1 MLLALDKSRRVD
13 YSKRQKHAAT
23 LTYAIPSVVFHI
35 NFEQVGNLKNGPKP
49 RPGQGNSSF
58 ACKIFIIVQNTAL
71 LSGRA
76 FLFI

>member
-1 MLLALDKSRRVD
+1 MLLALDQSRRVD

-23 LTYAIPSVVFHI
+23 LTYAIPSVVFDI

-58 ACKIFIIVQNTAL
+58 ARKIFIIVQNTAL
-71 LSGRA
+71 LCGRA